1 MISRV
6 VLFSAAAYASAAS
19 LRGDGVE
26 EVGEQ
31 IEFFPSQDIYV
42 RLDRRLLVDKESEA
56 RAMMED
62 YFDEWP
68 QETVVGHVVEN
79 EEEIYVDEYQLA
91 GEEDTFDD
99 IQPLDD
105 VVGEWPDQDVGG
117 TVVEGEVKD
126 ELEPRSADNTF
137 VKNYAPDP
145 NSVTY
150 EGTHLTGEAFDQYDR
165 RDAACATGKSRL
177 GLVFV
182 TDNYGYETSWEL
194 VDTNSNTKIDSG
206 PPAGMNYADDSTY
219 VGSWCLSPG
228 NYKIKFMDKQE
239 DGMCSSKTFGCGSVR
254 ITLDDG
260 RGASPVTNYDYREGT
275 ENWGKRWKEKNFDLL
290 VGINPRIDGVNS
302 RPSSDA
308 SGWCRKVRSKHQI
321 PRGTCTT
328 PGGTQGH
335 RVRVTTKVDKY
346 GKETSWKI
354 TKNNVVKMKMGP
366 IIEPNTSKSVEM
378 CLPAGKYKL
387 DVRDLDGICCRHGEG
402 FFKLIVNGQQLLDG
416 GRFAGSIQHD
426 FQLGFDWISTMS
438 ERDCEWY
445 WAHDYRR
452 RDWHTRCY
460 EGKYCN
466 KNYRRLK
473 WSPALRADAQDY
485 ADRLLA
491 TCVETGIKHDQ
502 TDQGENLAKN
512 KGFGAWGQLYPADK
526 ITKRFVDNE
535 EFWGWNR
542 NAHLT
547 QAMWYPSRYIGCADS
562 QKNMG
567 GGKMCRMQVCR
578 FAKAGNCMMGKYN
591 SEQGDNW
598 MVPMMMD
605 DSPCG
610 PMCASNDGCY
620 H

>member
-1 MISRV
+1 MIGRV
-6 VLFSAAAYASAAS
+6 VFLSAAAYATAGS
-19 LRGDGVE
+19 LRGEGVE

-31 IEFFPSQDIYV
+31 IEFFPPDDLDVGS
-42 RLDRRLLVDKESEA
+42 DRRHLVDKESEA

-68 QETVVGHVVEN
+68 EEAVVGHVVEH
-79 EEEIYVDEYQLA
+79 EDEIYVDEYQPD
-91 GEEDTFDD
+91 GEEDTFED
-99 IQPLDD
+99 IQPLGG
-105 VVGEWPDQDVGG
+105 VVGEG
-117 TVVEGEVKD
+117 TVEEGEAKD
-126 ELEPRSADNTF
+126 EQEPPSADDTLI
-137 VKNYAPDP
+137 KTYAPDP
-145 NSVTY
+145 NSVTF
-150 EGTHLTGEAFDQYDR
+150 EGTQLTGEAIDQYDR
-165 RDAACATGKSRL
+165 RDAACVTGKSRL
-177 GLVFV
+177 NLVFS
-182 TDNYGYETSWEL
+182 TDRYGYETGWEL
-194 VDTNSNTKIDSG
+194 TDTNSNSNTPIDSG
-206 PPAGMNYADDSTY
+206 PPVGRNYADESTY
-219 VGSWCLSPG
+219 WGTWCLSRG
-228 NYKIKFMDKQE
+228 NYRVKFMDKDG
-239 DGMCSSKTFGCGSVR
+239 DGMCSNPKYGCGKIKIS
-254 ITLDDG
+254 LDDG
-260 RGASPVTNYDYREGT
+260 NGAPSLTPWDLKDGSQD
-275 ENWGKRWKEKNFDLL
+275 WSKPWSEKNLDLM
-290 VGINPRIDGVNS
+290 VGIDPRIDGVNN
-302 RPSSDA
+302 RPSS
-308 SGWCRKVRSKHQI
+308 SQWCEKVRSKHQI

-335 RVRVTTKVDKY
+335 RVRVTTKVDKF

-354 TKNNVVKMKMGP
+354 TKNNVVKMKMEP
-366 IIEPNTSKSVEM
+366 IIEPNKSKSVEM

-402 FFKLIVNGQQLLDG
+402 FFKLIVNGEQLLDG
-416 GRFAGSIQHD
+416 GRFVGSIQHE

-466 KNYRRLK
+466 KSYRRLK
-473 WSPALRADAQDY
+473 WSPALRADAQEY
-485 ADRLLA
+485 ADKLLD
-491 TCVETGIKHDQ
+491 TCEETGIKHD
-502 TDQGENLAKN
+502 TTVQGENLAKN

-562 QKNMG
+562 YKSMG

-591 SEQGDNW
+591 SEQG
-598 MVPMMMD
+598 VKPVKRVR
-605 DSPCG
+605 
-610 PMCASNDGCY
+610 ASRISFLI
-620 H
+620 